1 MEFNKFLDRFW
12 DVFLLNVCCF
22 HNLDNDFL
30 EKYEYEID
38 WKSISLNR
46 NLNWTQELLEKYESR
61 FLWHELA
68 WNPSI
73 SWTSPLIKKFKKRLD
88 WYYLGRNINLPISKE
103 FIDEHRKNILIIE
116 NNKFLTRELEKY
128 YDKNLLPAIENSINI
143 IEDIDIKN
151 LENQIS
157 ENIREFR
164 YSQIYLYEKYILP
177 NLKKEELKT
186 IFESKFPYNQRYFK
200 LKPIHDDVFGL
211 TPEFKIE
218 GDNPFD
224 KHDDGRPLNK
234 VGQTFTLIKGSL
246 QEGKDRLYEIPRE
259 AGMTYYPVLIVSENV
274 KTILEQFVSTIM
286 KFHKAIIKHD
296 KIKPNVEYYIL
307 EMETDSVFQLMDFDK
322 TTFLYK
328 YSNDWFGCL
337 SAPQKVDKKI
347 TSYEEIAKSVS
358 IENAKQLVIYPES
371 YFLKKDYD
379 VFTIKSDFIV
389 NEFVKDKLEK
399 ELPDQIYF
407 ESAELLKIGMNQEDY
422 DKKKGKNIE
431 VKTNKVKVEV
441 SPETTFFIEKMERL
455 KNTSDLNS
463 LKSAYNDNL
472 SDFENSN
479 GVIFSD
485 NFRTLYLNGLDY
497 EEYKLLK
504 VADFYIEEQYQDRYP
519 ETYRAVVVAENGCGD
534 SLGLIL
540 KKNSDY
546 ELDDVL
552 VEFLHETGEIEIG
565 SNISPTMYIGN
576 GGGSGNSNTSAF
588 KKLINKLKGK

>member
-1 MEFNKFLDRFW
+1 MEFNKFLERYW

-22 HNLDNDFL
+22 HKLDNVFL

-38 WKSISLNR
+38 WKSISTNR
-46 NLNWTQELLEKYESR
+46 NFNWTQELLEKYESR
-61 FLWHELA
+61 LLWHELA

-73 SWTSPLIKKFKKRLD
+73 SWTTPLIKKFNKRLD
-88 WYYLGRNINLPISKE
+88 WYYLGRNTNLPISKE
-103 FIDEHRKNILIIE
+103 FIDEHRKNIFIIE

-128 YDKNLLPAIENSINI
+128 YDKNLLPAIENRKNI
-143 IEDIDIKN
+143 IEKIEIKT

-157 ENIREFR
+157 ENISDFR
-164 YSQIYLYEKYILP
+164 YSQINLYEKYILP
-177 NLKKEELKT
+177 HLKKEELKV
-186 IFESKFPYNQRYFK
+186 IFESKFVYNQRYFK

-218 GDNPFD
+218 GDNPFN
-224 KHDDGRPLNK
+224 KHVDGRPLNK

-259 AGMTYYPVLIVSENV
+259 TGMTYFPVLIVSENV
-274 KTILEQFVSTIM
+274 KVILEQFVSTKM
-286 KFHKAIIKHD
+286 QFHKTIVKHD
-296 KIKPNVEYYIL
+296 KLKPNVEYYIL
-307 EMETDSVFQLMDFDK
+307 EMETDSVYQLIDFDK
-322 TTFLYK
+322 TTFLYR
-328 YSNDWFGCL
+328 YSTDWFDSL
-337 SAPQKVDKKI
+337 SAPQNVENKI
-347 TSYEEIAKSVS
+347 TKYEDIANSVF
-358 IENAKQLVIYPES
+358 IENAQRLEIYPNS
-371 YFLKKDYD
+371 YCLKKDCD
-379 VFTIKSDFIV
+379 IFTIKSDFIV

-441 SPETTFFIEKMERL
+441 SPETTYFIEKMERL

-463 LKSAYNDNL
+463 PKLAYNDNL
-472 SDFENSN
+472 SDFENSK

-485 NFRTLYLNGLDY
+485 NFRTLYLNGLDS

-519 ETYRAVVVAENGCGD
+519 ETYRAVIVAENGCGD

-546 ELDDVL
+546 ELDDIL
-552 VEFLHETGEIEIG
+552 VEFLHETGEIEKG
-565 SNISPTMYIGN
+565 SNISPTIYIGN
-576 GGGSGNSNTSAF
+576 GGGSDNSNISAF